1 MLLSLALMLLCG
13 MSLGKLFEKMRLP
26 SLLGMLLTGML
37 LGPYVFNVLDGSILS
52 ISTEVRQIALIIILM
67 RAGLS
72 LKFNDLKQVGRPAIL
87 LCFVPA
93 CFEIVGVILLAP
105 HLLNINIL
113 DAAILGTVIA
123 AVSPAVV
130 VPRMVKLLEEGYG
143 INQGIPQ
150 MIMAGASMDD
160 VFVIVL
166 FTAFTGLAQSGT
178 LNPSQFLV
186 IPTSIALGI
195 GGGILVGIALSVL
208 FTFVHIRDSGK
219 VFILLAI
226 SFLLVTIEQL
236 TVGIISFSGFLA
248 VMTVGMVLNQR
259 KEEVAQRLS
268 NKYSKMWVG
277 AEVLLFVLV
286 GAMVNI
292 QYAIDAGMA
301 SLFLLIGVMLFR
313 MIGIWVSLLKTR
325 LSKKEKLFCLFAY
338 MPKATVQA
346 AIGGL
351 PLAMGLSSGE
361 LILTVAVL
369 SIILMAPTGALL
381 IDRTSHKLLK

>member
-37 LGPYVFNVLDGSILS
+37 LGPYVFNVLDVSILS

-301 SLFLLIGVMLFR
+301 SFFLLIGVMLFR

-351 PLAMGLSSGE
+351 PLAMGLGSGE